1 LRKNAGETLISTFGP
16 VFDAAHGGNGESWF
30 SILLGAFFMVAL
42 WTKYLKR
49 EVRSGTHIGIVLFIS
64 TICAMFIVTGIW
76 ELLH

>member
-1 LRKNAGETLISTFGP
+1 LRKNAGETMISTFGP
-16 VFDAAHGGNGESWF
+16 VFDATHGGKVNSWF
-30 SILLGAFFMVAL
+30 SILLGAFFIVAL

-64 TICAMFIVTGIW
+64 TICAMFIVTGVW